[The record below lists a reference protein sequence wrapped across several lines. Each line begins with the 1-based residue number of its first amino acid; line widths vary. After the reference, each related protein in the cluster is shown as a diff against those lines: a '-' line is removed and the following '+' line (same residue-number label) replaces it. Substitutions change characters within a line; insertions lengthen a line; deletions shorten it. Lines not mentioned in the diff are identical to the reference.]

1 MSIELR
7 SMEASDYDMVFS
19 LWKESDSLILNADD
33 SRECVIHFLERNPGL
48 SFVAIEQGKMVGA
61 ALCGHDGRHGY
72 IHNLVVKKDQRKK
85 GIGKSLVGRCMYE
98 LIKIGI
104 HRCHLYVES
113 GNQEGINFWKKLG
126 WEQRVE
132 IISMSQP
139 LRHTT

>member
-1 MSIELR
+1 MTIELR
-7 SMEASDYDMVFS
+7 SMEASDYNMVFS
-19 LWKESDSLILNADD
+19 LWKESDGLILNADD
-33 SRECVIHFLERNPGL
+33 SRESVINFLERNPGL
-48 SFVAIEQGKMVGA
+48 SFLAIDQGNLVGA

-72 IHNLVVKKDQRKK
+72 IHNLVVKKDHRKT
-85 GIGKSLVGRCMYE
+85 GIGKSLVGRCMFE

-139 LRHTT
+139 LRHSS

>member
-7 SMEASDYDMVFS
+7 TMKIEDFDPVYA
-19 LWKESDSLILNADD
+19 LWKTSKGLKLNDDD
-33 SRECVIHFLERNPGL
+33 SRDCVAHFLERNPGL
-48 SFVAIEQGKMVGA
+48 SFVASDKGVVVAA

-72 IHNLVVKKDQRKK
+72 IHNLAVDKNHRRQ

-104 HRCHLYVES
+104 HRCHLYVE
-113 GNQEGINFWKKLG
+113 GDNQDGVNFWKKLG

-132 IISMSQP
+132 MISMSQP
-139 LRHTT
+139 LRP

>member
-1 MSIELR
+1 MNIELR
-7 SMEASDYDMVFS
+7 KMELEDFDTVSS
-19 LWKESDSLILNADD
+19 LWKESEGLLLNADD
-33 SRECVIHFLERNPGL
+33 SRESIIHFLERNTGL
-48 SFVAIEQGKMVGA
+48 SFVALDQGNLVGA

-72 IHNLVVKKDQRKK
+72 IHNLAVKKDYRKQ

-113 GNQEGINFWKKLG
+113 GNQDGINFWKKLG

-132 IISMSQP
+132 MISMSQP
-139 LRHTT
+139 LRS

>member
-7 SMEASDYDMVFS
+7 TMNNDDFDQVYA
-19 LWKESDSLILNADD
+19 LWKASEGLVLNADD
-33 SRECVIHFLERNPGL
+33 SRDCVVHFLERNPAL
-48 SFVAIEQGKMVGA
+48 SFVATDKGVIIAA

-72 IHNLVVKKDQRKK
+72 IHNLAVAKSHRRQ

-104 HRCHLYVES
+104 HRCHLYVE
-113 GNQEGINFWKKLG
+113 GDNQDGVNFWKKLG

-132 IISMSQP
+132 MISMSQP
-139 LRHTT
+139 LRS

>member
-7 SMEASDYDMVFS
+7 TMESSDYNPVFS
-19 LWKESDSLILNADD
+19 LWKEAEDLILNADD
-33 SRECVIHFLERNPGL
+33 SKECVIHFLERNPGL
-48 SFVAIEQGKMVGA
+48 SFVALDKETLVGA

-72 IHNLVVKKDQRKK
+72 IHNLVVKKDHRKK
-85 GIGKSLVGRCMYE
+85 GIGKSLVGRCMFE

-113 GNQEGINFWKKLG
+113 GNQEGINFWKNLG

-139 LRHTT
+139 IRHNF